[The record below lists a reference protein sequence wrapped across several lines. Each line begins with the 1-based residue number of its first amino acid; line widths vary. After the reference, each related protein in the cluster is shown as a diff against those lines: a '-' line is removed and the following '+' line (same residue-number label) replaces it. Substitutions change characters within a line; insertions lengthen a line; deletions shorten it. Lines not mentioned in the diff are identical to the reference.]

1 MPTAGQGSI
10 SRECRRVIGLPALRT
25 LPGGV
30 TRRVLAKTL
39 AYIIGSIV
47 AVLAVG
53 TIFPAGMVS
62 YADQESVLVFG
73 VALGLLTSFVKP
85 VLSLLALPISCLT
98 FGLFSIVL
106 NAGLF
111 ALAARISPEVTV
123 SVPGALVG
131 GVFAAI
137 INGVMYS
144 VADDRK

>member
-1 MPTAGQGSI
+1 M
-10 SRECRRVIGLPALRT
+10 
-25 LPGGV
+25 
-30 TRRVLAKTL
+30 LAKTL
-39 AYIIGSIV
+39 AYVIGSIV

-53 TIFPAGMVS
+53 TIFPSGMVS
-62 YADQESVLVFG
+62 YDDQESVVIFG

-85 VLSLLALPISCLT
+85 VLSLLTLPISCLT

-106 NAGLF
+106 NAALF
-111 ALAARISPEVTV
+111 GLAASLSPDVTV